1 MSNAKI
7 TFISIG
13 STVGIAICGLV
24 WHTWK
29 QDHDTLIEVHRD
41 VKNIDLRLSRIED
54 VLIEKSFGYNQ
65 WQKNTSP
72 RLLKS
77 TN

>member
-72 RLLKS
+72 RLSKS

>member
-41 VKNIDLRLSRIED
+41 VKNIDL
-54 VLIEKSFGYNQ
+54 
-65 WQKNTSP
+65 
-72 RLLKS
+72 
-77 TN
+77 

>member
-1 MSNAKI
+1 MNNTKI
-7 TFISIG
+7 TLISIG
-13 STVGIAICGLV
+13 STVGLAICGLV

-54 VLIEKSFGYNQ
+54 VLIEKSFGFNQ
-65 WQKNTSP
+65 WQKNISQKSS
-72 RLLKS
+72 KS

>member
-1 MSNAKI
+1 MSNAEI

-65 WQKNTSP
+65 WQKKISP
-72 RLLKS
+72 RLSKS